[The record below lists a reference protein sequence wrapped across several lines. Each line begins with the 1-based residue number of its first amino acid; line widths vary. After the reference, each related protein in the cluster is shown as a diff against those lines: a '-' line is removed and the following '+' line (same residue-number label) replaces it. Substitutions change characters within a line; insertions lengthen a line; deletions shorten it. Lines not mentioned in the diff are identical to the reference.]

1 MDTEEVIYKQPRSRK
16 KLLRVTFPDGE
27 VICYKSATTT
37 MIATL
42 KKIGAGRF
50 SQIKLELCHLPLL
63 SKEVYPRFEKDMKP
77 VCDGWYMNA
86 QSSSDSKYMQLKA
99 ISKQFKLGLK
109 IEQGEDF
116 DTTEETKKESRYK
129 SKDKLMVKMPQGDF
143 IVGSSVMET
152 FLLTICHLGIENIK
166 KKDLIWGGRPLVTN
180 KKISSNQ
187 VQVGQDWWLTVPST
201 TRDKVKVLRVIGAM
215 LHVNIEASIIQQ

>member
-27 VICYKSATTT
+27 VICYKNSTTT

-63 SKEVYPRFEKDMKP
+63 SKEIYPRFEKDMKP

-129 SKDKLMVKMPQGDF
+129 SKDKLMVKMPQGDL
-143 IVGSSVMET
+143 IAGSSVMET

-180 KKISSNQ
+180 KKISNNQ
-187 VQVGQDWWLTVPST
+187 VQIGQDRWITVPST